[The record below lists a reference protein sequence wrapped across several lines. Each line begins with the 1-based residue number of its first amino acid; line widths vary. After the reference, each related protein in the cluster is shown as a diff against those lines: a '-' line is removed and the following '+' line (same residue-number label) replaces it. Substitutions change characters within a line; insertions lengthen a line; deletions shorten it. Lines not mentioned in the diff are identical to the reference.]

1 MALTGFETFSRVL
14 FGWLG
19 RMLTKDSLSFKN
31 QLVKARIPLLAEDY
45 VATTVMQ
52 VVLTFLVGLGV
63 TLLLLGVVIPQ
74 IESMDDPNAAP
85 TINSQTGE
93 TIIPTYSISLFVEI
107 VIAAVLLL
115 VLPGLV
121 ALVQWL
127 TPALLESSRA
137 SDMDKQIPFA
147 ASYVSAMAAANAT
160 PSMTFKSLARNKD
173 IYGEIA
179 HEAAWIYHSME
190 FMGRDLV
197 TTLKEAVDRTPS
209 ERFAE
214 FVQGIIGT
222 VTAGGNLKL
231 YFLNRAEY
239 YGQQNRSHVK
249 DVLQQMALFSEA
261 YVVVAVALPI
271 FAMIIAVI
279 TFWVS
284 GAGMQ
289 LEQIHMYLLVFGGFP
304 VIQIVFSGL
313 FYSLSQEVSTD

>member
-1 MALTGFETFSRVL
+1 MALVGLTGFETFSRVL
-14 FGWLG
+14 LGWFG
-19 RMLTKDSLSFKN
+19 RMVTKDSLGLKN

-45 VATTVMQ
+45 VASSVMQ
-52 VVLTFLVGLGV
+52 VVLAFLGGVAFSLVIVGFLVPQLETMQDPTKPDGENFVVSNVIQYAVIGV
-63 TLLLLGVVIPQ
+63 LV
-74 IESMDDPNAAP
+74 
-85 TINSQTGE
+85 
-93 TIIPTYSISLFVEI
+93 F
-107 VIAAVLLL
+107 
-115 VLPGLV
+115 VLPALIGLV
-121 ALVQWL
+121 QFL
-127 TPALLESSRA
+127 TPSLLESSRGTN
-137 SDMDKQIPFA
+137 MDRQIPFA

-179 HEAAWIYHSME
+179 NEAAWIYHSME

-214 FVQGIIGT
+214 FIQGIIGT

-231 YFLNRAEY
+231 YFLNRSEY
-239 YGQQNRSHVK
+239 YAQQNRVHVK

-284 GAGMQ
+284 GAGMK
-289 LEQIHMYLLVFGGFP
+289 LEEIHMYLLVFAGFP
-304 VIQIVFSGL
+304 VIQLIFSGL
-313 FYSLSQEVSTD
+313 FYSLSTEISND

>member
-1 MALTGFETFSRVL
+1 MALVGLTGFETFSRVL
-14 FGWLG
+14 LGWFG
-19 RMLTKDSLSFKN
+19 RMVTKDSLGLKN

-45 VATTVMQ
+45 VASSVMQ
-52 VVLTFLVGLGV
+52 VILAFLGGVAFSLVIVGFLVPQLETMQDPTKPDGENFVVSNVIQYAVIGV
-63 TLLLLGVVIPQ
+63 LV
-74 IESMDDPNAAP
+74 
-85 TINSQTGE
+85 
-93 TIIPTYSISLFVEI
+93 F
-107 VIAAVLLL
+107 
-115 VLPGLV
+115 VLPALIGLV
-121 ALVQWL
+121 QFL
-127 TPALLESSRA
+127 TPSLLESSRGTN
-137 SDMDKQIPFA
+137 MDRQIPFA

-179 HEAAWIYHSME
+179 NEAAWIYHSME

-231 YFLNRAEY
+231 YFLNRSEY
-239 YGQQNRSHVK
+239 YAQQNRVHVK

-284 GAGMQ
+284 GAGMK
-289 LEQIHMYLLVFGGFP
+289 LEEIHMYLLVFAGFP
-304 VIQIVFSGL
+304 VIQLIFSGL
-313 FYSLSQEVSTD
+313 FYSLSTEISND

>member
-1 MALTGFETFSRVL
+1 MALSGFETFSRVL

-19 RMLTKDSLSFKN
+19 RLLTKDSVGLKN
-31 QLVKARIPLLAEDY
+31 QLVKARIPLLPEDY
-45 VATTVMQ
+45 VATSIMQ
-52 VVLTFLVGLGV
+52 VVTAFLVGLGI
-63 TLLLLGVVIPQ
+63 TLGLLLFLIPEVIETLPVAGGEDGDTINVSKTQEAVIAVFLCIVIP
-74 IESMDDPNAAP
+74 
-85 TINSQTGE
+85 
-93 TIIPTYSISLFVEI
+93 
-107 VIAAVLLL
+107 LLI
-115 VLPGLV
+115 

-127 TPALLESSRA
+127 TPALQESSRA
-137 SDMDKQIPFA
+137 SNMDRQLPFA

-160 PSMTFKSLARNKD
+160 PTQTFKSLARNED
-173 IYGEIA
+173 IYGEISVD
-179 HEAAWIYHSME
+179 AAWIFHSME

-214 FVQGIIGT
+214 FIQGIIGT
-222 VTAGGNLKL
+222 VTSGGNLKL
-231 YFLNRAEY
+231 YFLNRSEY
-239 YGQQNRSHVK
+239 YAQQNRTHVK

-289 LEQIHMYLLVFGGFP
+289 LEEIHMYLLVFGGFP
-304 VIQIVFSGL
+304 VIQIIFSGL

>member
-1 MALTGFETFSRVL
+1 MALSGFETFSRVL

-19 RMLTKDSLSFKN
+19 RLLTKDSVGLKN
-31 QLVKARIPLLAEDY
+31 QLVKARIPLLPEDY
-45 VATTVMQ
+45 IATSIMQ
-52 VVLTFLVGLGV
+52 VVTAFLVGLGI
-63 TLLLLGVVIPQ
+63 TLGLLLFLIPEVIENLPVAGGEEGATIDVSRTQEAVIAVFLCIVIP
-74 IESMDDPNAAP
+74 
-85 TINSQTGE
+85 
-93 TIIPTYSISLFVEI
+93 
-107 VIAAVLLL
+107 LLI
-115 VLPGLV
+115 

-127 TPALLESSRA
+127 TPALQESSRA
-137 SDMDKQIPFA
+137 SNMDRQLPFA

-160 PSMTFKSLARNKD
+160 PTQTFKSLARNED
-173 IYGEIA
+173 IYGEISVD
-179 HEAAWIYHSME
+179 AAWIFHSME

-214 FVQGIIGT
+214 FIQGIIGT
-222 VTAGGNLKL
+222 VTSGGNLKL
-231 YFLNRAEY
+231 YFLNRSEY
-239 YGQQNRSHVK
+239 YAQQNRTHVK

-289 LEQIHMYLLVFGGFP
+289 LEEIHMYLLVFGGFP
-304 VIQIVFSGL
+304 VIQIIFSGL

>member
-14 FGWLG
+14 LGWLG
-19 RMLTKDSLSFKN
+19 RMLTKDSIGLRN
-31 QLVKARIPLLAEDY
+31 DLVKARIPLLAEDY
-45 VATTVMQ
+45 MASSIMQ
-52 VVLTFLVGLGV
+52 VLVTFVGGVLFVLFLLGFLMPQIETMENPSTGENFSPVSDKVKLALIGILVFALPALVGLV
-63 TLLLLGVVIPQ
+63 Q
-74 IESMDDPNAAP
+74 
-85 TINSQTGE
+85 
-93 TIIPTYSISLFVEI
+93 LFT
-107 VIAAVLLL
+107 
-115 VLPGLV
+115 PGWV
-121 ALVQWL
+121 A
-127 TPALLESSRA
+127 SSRA
-137 SDMDKQIPFA
+137 TNMDRQIPYA

-160 PSMTFKSLARNKD
+160 PSQTFKSLARNKD
-173 IYGEIA
+173 IYGEISN
-179 HEAAWIYHSME
+179 ESAWIYHSME
-190 FMGRDLV
+190 FLGRDLI

-231 YFLNRAEY
+231 YFLNRSEY
-239 YGQQNRSHVK
+239 YAQQNRIHVK

-289 LEQIHMYLLVFGGFP
+289 IEEIHMYILVFGGFP
-304 VIQIVFSGL
+304 IIQIIFSGL
-313 FYSLSQEVSTD
+313 FYSLSQEISAD

>member
-14 FGWLG
+14 LGWLG
-19 RMLTKDSLSFKN
+19 RMLTKDSIGLRN

-45 VATTVMQ
+45 VASSIMQ
-52 VVLTFLVGLGV
+52 VIMTFLGGLIFA
-63 TLLLLGVVIPQ
+63 LFLLGVLFP
-74 IESMDDPNAAP
+74 ELRGMEDPN
-85 TINSQTGE
+85 TGENFEISQT
-93 TIIPTYSISLFVEI
+93 VEI
-107 VIAAVLLL
+107 IVGAVLLL
-115 VLPGLV
+115 VLPILV

-127 TPALLESSRA
+127 TPAFAEGSRA
-137 SDMDKQIPFA
+137 TNMDRQLPFA

-160 PSMTFKSLARNKD
+160 PSQTFKSLARNKD
-173 IYGEIA
+173 IYGEISND
-179 HEAAWIYHSME
+179 AAWIYHSME
-190 FMGRDLV
+190 FIGRDLV

-214 FVQGIIGT
+214 FLQGIIGT
-222 VTAGGNLKL
+222 VTSGGNLKL
-231 YFLNRAEY
+231 YFLNRSEY
-239 YGQQNRSHVK
+239 YGQQNRVHVK

-284 GAGMQ
+284 GSGMQ
-289 LEQIHMYLLVFGGFP
+289 LEEIHMYLLVFGGFP
-304 VIQIVFSGL
+304 IIQIIFSGL

>member
-1 MALTGFETFSRVL
+1 MALSGFETFSRVL

-19 RMLTKDSLSFKN
+19 RLLTKDSVGLKN
-31 QLVKARIPLLAEDY
+31 QLVKARIPLLPEDY
-45 VATTVMQ
+45 VATSIMQ
-52 VVLTFLVGLGV
+52 VVTAFLVGLGI
-63 TLLLLGVVIPQ
+63 TLGLLLFLIPEVIETLPVAGGEEGETLKVSKTQEAVIAVFLCIVIP
-74 IESMDDPNAAP
+74 
-85 TINSQTGE
+85 
-93 TIIPTYSISLFVEI
+93 
-107 VIAAVLLL
+107 LLI
-115 VLPGLV
+115 

-127 TPALLESSRA
+127 TPALQESSRA
-137 SDMDKQIPFA
+137 SNMDRQLPFA

-160 PSMTFKSLARNKD
+160 PTQTFKSLARNED
-173 IYGEIA
+173 IYGEISVD
-179 HEAAWIYHSME
+179 AAWIFHSME

-214 FVQGIIGT
+214 FIQGIIGT
-222 VTAGGNLKL
+222 VTSGGNLKL
-231 YFLNRAEY
+231 YFLNRSEY
-239 YGQQNRSHVK
+239 YAQQNRTHVK

-289 LEQIHMYLLVFGGFP
+289 LEEIHLYLLVFGGFP
-304 VIQIVFSGL
+304 VIQIIFSGL